1 MTHNLIK
8 KVDDKFMNKKL
19 PVIKPG
25 QTVEVDT
32 IIRDGDKTRIQK
44 FKGLVISVNNDRS
57 RKTFTVRK
65 VSYGVGV
72 EKIFPLYSTNISG
85 IKVVKEEPVRRSKL
99 YFMRDRLGKN
109 AIRVKKGKAMFV
121 DSENVEMYDAAQE
134 DVVDTAVVPDS
145 IAPNTEAETPVVEEA
160 VSDDRQAKAE

>member
-8 KVDDKFMNKKL
+8 KVDDKFMTKKL

-44 FKGLVISVNNDRS
+44 FKGLVIAVDNDRS

-72 EKIFPLYSTNISG
+72 EKIFPVYSTNIST
-85 IKVVKEEPVRRSKL
+85 IKVIKEEPVRRAKL

-109 AIRVKKGKAMFV
+109 AVRIKKGKALFV
-121 DSENVEMYDAAQE
+121 DSENVEMYDSTQE
-134 DVVDTAVVPDS
+134 DVVDETVVPEDVPAVVVD
-145 IAPNTEAETPVVEEA
+145 ETPAVETVEEA
-160 VSDDRQAKAE
+160 KAE